1 MTPRPSQRAVI
12 MEAALLCFARNG
24 YGATRVRD
32 IAEAANMSE
41 GALYRHFA
49 SKEELARQLHV
60 QAMSVF
66 SEELLAAS
74 VADSASASLRQMAAR
89 VLALYR
95 EQPAA
100 FVYALLQAPPTAV
113 ASMPEDRDLP
123 IDIIATVIEQ
133 ARSHHNVRPGDSR
146 VLASCFLGC
155 LVQPIALSLSAPGC
169 VRDILTDDEQDAP
182 IVEAALGSLGLV

>member
-12 MEAALLCFARNG
+12 MDAALLCFARNG
-24 YGATRVRD
+24 YGATRIRD
-32 IAEAANMSE
+32 IAEASSMSE

-49 SKEELARQLHV
+49 SKEELARELHL

-74 VADSASASLRQMAAR
+74 IADTATSSLRQMAVR
-89 VLALYR
+89 VLTLYR

-100 FVYALLQAPPTAV
+100 FVYALLQAPPAAV

-123 IDIIATVIEQ
+123 IDIIATVVEQ
-133 ARSHHNVRPGDSR
+133 ARTQSSVRAGDTR

-169 VRDILTDDEQDAP
+169 VRDILTDDGQDMA
-182 IVEAALGSLGLV
+182 IVEAALGSLGLT